1 MPDSPLTVGV
11 VHSVGEIA
19 AEAWNRLVPGHVG
32 RPDNPFLEHAFFS
45 ALERSGSAG
54 RRTGWQPHHLAL
66 TDAAGRT
73 IGLMPLYLKSH
84 SQGEYVF
91 DHGWAE
97 AFQRAGGA
105 YYPKLQCSVPFTPV
119 TGPRFLAESDAGRL
133 ALLTAATQL
142 AERAGISSVHA
153 TFVEADEAELAR
165 QSGWLLRHDT
175 QYHWRNDGFSS
186 FEEFLGTLSSRHR
199 KAMRRERREAIGGN
213 GLSVRWLTGT
223 DLTEAAWDH
232 FFAFYQDTG
241 SRKWGRPYLNREF
254 FSLLSEAMADR
265 VLLMFACDGDVPI
278 AGTLSLIG
286 HERLYG
292 RYWGAIRDVPFLH
305 FELCY
310 YQAIDYA
317 IAHGLKVVEAGA
329 QGEHKLA
336 RGYAPT
342 TTRSVHWIGHPGLR
356 DAVSRFLAEER
367 NSVEHEQQTLA
378 RYTPFRHGEP
388 PK

>member
-1 MPDSPLTVGV
+1 MPDAPLSVGV
-11 VHSVGEIA
+11 VNSVDEVP
-19 AEAWNRLVPGHVG
+19 AEVWNRLVPGHGG
-32 RPDNPFLEHAFFS
+32 RPDNPFLDHAFLS
-45 ALERSGSAG
+45 ALEQSGSAS
-54 RRTGWQPHHLAL
+54 RRTGWLPHHLVL
-66 TDAAGRT
+66 SDAAGQT
-73 IGLMPLYLKSH
+73 VAAMPLYLKSH

-97 AFQRAGGA
+97 AYQRAGGA
-105 YYPKLQCSVPFTPV
+105 YYPKLQSSVPFTPV
-119 TGPRFLAESDAGRL
+119 AGPRLLAADDVRRA
-133 ALLTAATQL
+133 ALLRAAEEL
-142 AERAGISSVHA
+142 AAGNAISSIHA
-153 TFVEADEAELAR
+153 TFVAADEAEMAR
-165 QSGWLLRHDT
+165 QSGWLVRHDT
-175 QYHWRNDGFSS
+175 QYHWQNAGFAS

-199 KAMRRERREAIGGN
+199 KAMRRERRDALGAE
-213 GLSVRWLTGT
+213 GLAVRWLTGA

-241 SRKWGRPYLNREF
+241 NRKWGRPYLNRAF

-265 VLLMFACDGDVPI
+265 VLLMFAYDGDTPV
-278 AGTLSLIG
+278 AGTLSLVG
-286 HERLYG
+286 RDRLYG
-292 RYWGAIRDVPFLH
+292 RYWGATREVPFLH

-310 YQAIDYA
+310 YQAIDFA
-317 IAHGLKVVEAGA
+317 IAHRLSVVEAGA

-367 NSVEHEQQTLA
+367 RSVEHEQQALA

-388 PK
+388 PT